1 MQSLAIIGAGAMGIF
16 SACNIKNHKITI
28 LEAGQ
33 KPLAK
38 VLLSGGTRCNLCNAT
53 SDIKIL
59 LSAYPRGANKLRK
72 LFYTYPSSYIMDW
85 FEHKKIALKIEDENR
100 VFPVSN
106 SSTQVCQTL
115 IRLANI
121 DSMRTGFVASKIS
134 LLKNSSFEIE
144 SSSQEKLISQKILI
158 SCGGKW
164 NTQLK
169 ESLKKLG
176 HTFIDEAPALFSFE
190 VANANLKK
198 LSGITLK
205 NVQVKSS
212 VADSVCKGDILI
224 THKGLTGPAILKLS
238 SFAAY
243 ELMNASYKFSLS
255 IKIAEREFA
264 RDFLNSA
271 RKNQPKKMLKN
282 LPLTNLS
289 QNFWEF
295 LLEKS
300 DINPDICFCNFSK
313 ENEKQL
319 LNKLENLEIEVV
331 GKIKNKEEF
340 VTAGGLNCDEVDFET
355 MQSKLCKNLYF
366 GGECLNID
374 AITGGYNLM
383 SCWAQGLAFS
393 RNLQ

>member
-1 MQSLAIIGAGAMGIF
+1 MGIF
-16 SACNIKNHKITI
+16 SACNIKNHKITV

-53 SDIKIL
+53 SDIKTL

-72 LFYTYPSSYIMDW
+72 LFYAYPPNHIMDW
-85 FEHKKIALKIEDENR
+85 FEHKKIPLKVENENR
-100 VFPVSN
+100 VFPASD

-115 IRLANI
+115 MRLANI
-121 DSMRTGFVASKIS
+121 DSIRTGFIASKIS
-134 LLKNSSFEIE
+134 LLKNSLLEIE
-144 SSSQEKLISQKILI
+144 SSSGEKFSAQKVLIA
-158 SCGGKW
+158 CGGKW
-164 NTQLK
+164 NLELK
-169 ESLKKLG
+169 NSLENLG

-190 VANANLKK
+190 VADSNLKK
-198 LSGITLK
+198 LSGITIK
-205 NVQVKSS
+205 NVKVKSS
-212 VADSVCKGDILI
+212 VSDVVCNGDILV

-243 ELMNASYKFSLS
+243 ELMNSSYKFSLS
-255 IKIAEREFA
+255 IKIAEREIAKEF
-264 RDFLNSA
+264 FNSS

-282 LPLTNLS
+282 LPFTNLTQS
-289 QNFWEF
+289 FWEY
-295 LLEKS
+295 LLNKS
-300 DINPDICFCNFSK
+300 NVSSEICFCNFSK
-313 ENEKQL
+313 ENENQL
-319 LNKLENLEIEVV
+319 LNELENCKIEVS

-355 MQSKLCKNLYF
+355 MQSKLCKNLHF

-383 SCWAQGLAFS
+383 ACWAEALAFS
-393 RNLQ
+393 QNLQ